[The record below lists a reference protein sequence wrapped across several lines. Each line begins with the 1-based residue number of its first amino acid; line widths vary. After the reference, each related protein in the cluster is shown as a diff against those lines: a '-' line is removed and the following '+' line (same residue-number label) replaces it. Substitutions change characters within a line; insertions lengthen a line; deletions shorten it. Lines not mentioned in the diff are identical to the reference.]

1 MWSPSK
7 VIGKSRASDD
17 HKPIMVGPDHKKS
30 QINALDSSRG
40 NRKPRTNVKT
50 KNAKTK
56 IIDLDKSSVPKSRS
70 LKNTRLQ
77 KVDDN
82 SSSLESRSKIQAS
95 PRRNNSKKLVEAEQ
109 KSSSL
114 DDSRNSDEPK
124 NSTEPFELTD
134 LVDLVKNIPK
144 KYMDLFK
151 MASKVER
158 KDSSSDW
165 KDDKLNLD
173 DVRKSLDQQF
183 QRKSLESSPPQVR
196 WIVYI

>member
-1 MWSPSK
+1 
-7 VIGKSRASDD
+7 
-17 HKPIMVGPDHKKS
+17 
-30 QINALDSSRG
+30 
-40 NRKPRTNVKT
+40 
-50 KNAKTK
+50 
-56 IIDLDKSSVPKSRS
+56 
-70 LKNTRLQ
+70 
-77 KVDDN
+77 
-82 SSSLESRSKIQAS
+82 
-95 PRRNNSKKLVEAEQ
+95 
-109 KSSSL
+109 
-114 DDSRNSDEPK
+114 
-124 NSTEPFELTD
+124 
-134 LVDLVKNIPK
+134 LVKNIPK